1 MDEWSWGTWYKNVCV
16 GKTYCGWTPNPTLY
30 HIDSPD
36 TDVFLVAC
44 YQFTSRLAT
53 LDNLWIKPGTGDK
66 KKYFAIHKV
75 GNHFGS
81 SMLKSLTAFHVITGC
96 DSVSSF
102 SGIEKKTALTTLWSN
117 LDDMMEI
124 LQSGD
129 SPNLDLQEACVKAAI
144 KFVYLLY
151 ANKSKDADING
162 TCSFPRKVDQLKIA
176 ANPLRINIAFEKGSL
191 SVLHLEEWQREF
203 WISHVLSKV
212 IALLLEEFQMIY

>member
-1 MDEWSWGTWYKNVCV
+1 MDEWSWETWYKNFCV
-16 GKTYCGWTPNPTLY
+16 GKTYCGWTPNPTLD

-44 YQFTSRLAT
+44 YQFTSRLVT

-102 SGIEKKTALTTLWSN
+102 SGIEKKTALTTSWSN
-117 LDDMMEI
+117 LDDLMEI
-124 LQSGD
+124 LQFGD
-129 SPNLDLQEACVKAAI
+129 SPNLDLQEACVK
-144 KFVYLLY
+144 
-151 ANKSKDADING
+151 ADING

-176 ANPLRINIAFEKGSL
+176 TNPLRINIAFEKGSL

-212 IALLLEEFQMIY
+212 TALLLEEFQMIY

>member
-1 MDEWSWGTWYKNVCV
+1 MDEWSWETWYKNFCV
-16 GKTYCGWTPNPTLY
+16 GKTYCGWTPNPTLD

-36 TDVFLVAC
+36 TDVFLVTC
-44 YQFTSRLAT
+44 YQFTSRLVT

-117 LDDMMEI
+117 LDDLMEI
-124 LQSGD
+124 LQFGD
-129 SPNLDLQEACVKAAI
+129 SPNLDLQEACVK
-144 KFVYLLY
+144 
-151 ANKSKDADING
+151 ADING

-176 ANPLRINIAFEKGSL
+176 TNPLRINIAFEKGSL

-212 IALLLEEFQMIY
+212 TALLLEEFQMIY

>member
-1 MDEWSWGTWYKNVCV
+1 MDEWSWETWYKNVCV
-16 GKTYCGWTPNPTLY
+16 GKTYCGWTPNPTLD

-44 YQFTSRLAT
+44 YQFTSRLVT

-117 LDDMMEI
+117 LDDLMEI
-124 LQSGD
+124 LQFGD
-129 SPNLDLQEACVKAAI
+129 SPNLDLQEACVK
-144 KFVYLLY
+144 
-151 ANKSKDADING
+151 ADING

-176 ANPLRINIAFEKGSL
+176 ANLLRINIAFEKGSL

-212 IALLLEEFQMIY
+212 TALLLEEFQMIY

>member
-1 MDEWSWGTWYKNVCV
+1 MDEWSWETWYKNFCV
-16 GKTYCGWTPNPTLY
+16 GKTYCGWTPNPTLD

-44 YQFTSRLAT
+44 YQFTSRLVT

-102 SGIEKKTALTTLWSN
+102 SGIEKKTALTTSWSN
-117 LDDMMEI
+117 LDDLMEI
-124 LQSGD
+124 LQFGD
-129 SPNLDLQEACVKAAI
+129 SPNLDLQEACVK
-144 KFVYLLY
+144 
-151 ANKSKDADING
+151 ADING

-212 IALLLEEFQMIY
+212 TALLLEEFQMIY